1 MIVCPDEIRLR
12 AGKTISR
19 AEHEHRERVFVS
31 RRVLGRCGWGRQ
43 PGGIT
48 RRCRCNGRGGE
59 TAISLPID
67 STPAHLP
74 SPSITPPFPSAEHPL
89 QVCRLRSS
97 VDPVRALTFM
107 TTTRKD
113 SRRGVFRPTNNLA
126 SSPSPFFSRHAVS
139 EHKARQ
145 AHTVH
150 RSLPSP
156 PDLSTVTQ
164 PGERKLGAQRL
175 LSGKPSWDSPG
186 SSLNIGDDSSL
197 FDEHEGN
204 LQPSPPPLSR
214 LTAKPYLDAEPPSRR
229 STRSAQTLQYTPQ
242 NTMVNEREP
251 PRTSGQQPPSR
262 PLFNAPTDGPKFGE
276 ASPLRNPLKRDNYSN
291 LFVQHKQGVS
301 RPEFHKTNTKG
312 FLPGQSQNQDVV
324 EIPKPSAPK
333 PPTIAATPRPIYSSV
348 RPVGGFQPINDP
360 VKPALIDFSGEK
372 KRPTIDLTASDDEE
386 FNPDA
391 AIRDDRF
398 GAADPFAFVD
408 ANQAHENIKNLLEG
422 AFDDDEDKPKTRL
435 RRRKQQKKSEDKKT
449 LTSLAD
455 KLKALG
461 VKEEEKK
468 EPEPDEVE
476 EEEEDDGSVD
486 GLAVKLLPHQVDG
499 VSWMMDKEVGP
510 RKKNGVLPKGG
521 ILADDMGLGKT
532 IQSLALIL
540 NNPRPER
547 EEPSDDKPK
556 DKKKKITS
564 TVCKSTLVVA
574 PLALIKQWESEVKTK
589 VLPSHKLKVL
599 VHHGPSRTKRA
610 EDLKRYDIV
619 VTTYQILAS
628 EYAASSDG
636 PDGPKIG
643 CYGVHWYRIMLDEA
657 HSIKNRNAKMTQAAY
672 GLRSHYRWCLTGTP
686 MQNNLDE
693 LQSLIRFLRI
703 KPYDELSRWKND
715 IAGPMK
721 SGRGNLAM
729 RRLQVFLKAFMKRRT
744 KDVLKQEGALNPG
757 GKPSKDG
764 QKNEGFKIVGRKVE
778 TVVADFTPHERSFYD
793 RLADR
798 AQSRLRELMGG
809 EKADY
814 IGALVLLLRLRQ
826 ACNHPELVGGQVG
839 KDKDAINGAGSGIP
853 KEMQSPRKSKA
864 EENKD
869 LDDLADLFGGIS
881 VASKHCDVCQIEL
894 SKAEASAGAVR
905 CADCDADLAA
915 QKSRHKKK
923 KHRSK
928 DQKAKDIVEIKDDD
942 EDDDEPPQKPSKL
955 VRKKRVVL
963 DSDDEDEE
971 GEWLVPEDQRNVENL
986 GKAGGT
992 DDENAEGGGE
1002 WLDSDDSAT
1011 GDEEPETP
1019 SKKKVVDLVSSEAEQ
1034 QTEESSSE
1042 GEEEEEEDDDSEA
1055 GTDCSSS
1062 NDDKLV
1068 PSTKIT
1074 RLLDILDKETP
1085 DHKVIVFSQF
1095 TSMLD
1100 LIEPFLRN
1108 SGHRF
1113 TRYDGSMRNDLREA
1127 SLNKLRND
1135 PGTRVLLCSL
1145 KCGSLGLNL
1154 TAASRVVILEPFWNP
1169 FVEEQAIDRVHRLNQ
1184 TVDVVVYKL
1193 TIRKT
1198 VEERILDLQ
1207 EAKRK
1212 LANAAIEGGKAI
1224 NKLSIKDI
1232 MNLFRRDAEHE
1243 HPVDTQDLEFG
1254 SSFKGVLGRAVGGM
1268 ESHSQEGVA
1277 EEAMSRA
1284 RPSWEKKGSGRVEHA
1299 VYGRR

>member
-1 MIVCPDEIRLR
+1 MNN
-12 AGKTISR
+12 SR
-19 AEHEHRERVFVS
+19 KH
-31 RRVLGRCGWGRQ
+31 
-43 PGGIT
+43 
-48 RRCRCNGRGGE
+48 
-59 TAISLPID
+59 
-67 STPAHLP
+67 
-74 SPSITPPFPSAEHPL
+74 
-89 QVCRLRSS
+89 
-97 VDPVRALTFM
+97 
-107 TTTRKD
+107 
-113 SRRGVFRPTNNLA
+113 SRRGAFRPINNL
-126 SSPSPFFSRHAVS
+126 SSQTNPSFSRHIAATRAPPTQVHDSPASPGVS
-139 EHKARQ
+139 GHLTLFSDKVGK
-145 AHTVH
+145 TD
-150 RSLPSP
+150 PSQGG
-156 PDLSTVTQ
+156 LQ
-164 PGERKLGAQRL
+164 ERWA
-175 LSGKPSWDSPG
+175 PESPG
-186 SSLNIGDDSSL
+186 SGLVLGDDSSL
-197 FDEHEGN
+197 FDERELGAE
-204 LQPSPPPLSR
+204 PSPHQPIDSIAPSCSGSHSR
-214 LTAKPYLDAEPPSRR
+214 NIRKPDRTDPVIHTSRPT
-229 STRSAQTLQYTPQ
+229 SQA
-242 NTMVNEREP
+242 TMVNEREP
-251 PRTSGQQPPSR
+251 PRAPGQQQPAR
-262 PLFNAPTDGPKFGE
+262 PVFGVPNEGPKFGE
-276 ASPLRNPLKRDNYSN
+276 ASPLRNPLKRDKYSN
-291 LFVQHKQGVS
+291 LFVQHKPGGS
-301 RPEFHKTNTKG
+301 RPEFHKTNTRG
-312 FLPGQSQNQDVV
+312 FLPGQQQDQDVV
-324 EIPKPSAPK
+324 EIPKPPAPK
-333 PPTIAATPRPIYSSV
+333 PQTVAPTARPIYSSA
-348 RPVGGFQPINDP
+348 RPVGGFQPINGMP
-360 VKPALIDFSGEK
+360 EHLNLSGEK
-372 KRPTIDLTASDDEE
+372 KKSAIDLTGSDDDE
-386 FNPDA
+386 FDPDA

-398 GAADPFAFVD
+398 GAADPFAYVD
-408 ANQAHENIKNLLEG
+408 ANQASENIKNLLEG
-422 AFDDDEDKPKTRL
+422 AFDDEEDKPKTRL
-435 RRRKQQKKSEDKKT
+435 RKRSQAKKSADEKAA
-449 LTSLAD
+449 SLAD
-455 KLKALG
+455 KLKALE
-461 VKEEEKK
+461 VQAAEKEKEA
-468 EPEPDEVE
+468 EPEDD
-476 EEEEDDGSVD
+476 EEEDDGSVD

-499 VSWMMDKEVGP
+499 VSWMMDKEVGQ

-532 IQSLALIL
+532 IQALALIL
-540 NNPRPER
+540 TNPRPDP
-547 EEPSDDKPK
+547 EEPSEEKPK
-556 DKKKKITS
+556 DKKKKIAS

-610 EDLKRYDIV
+610 DELKKYDIV

-628 EYAASSDG
+628 EHAASSDG

-643 CYGVHWYRIMLDEA
+643 CYGVHWYRVMLDEA
-657 HSIKNRNAKMTQAAY
+657 HSIKNRNAKMTQASYA
-672 GLRSHYRWCLTGTP
+672 LRSHYRWCLTGTP

-721 SGRGNLAM
+721 NGRGNLAM

-744 KDVLKQEGALNPG
+744 KDVLKQAGALNPG
-757 GKPSKDG
+757 GKPTAEG
-764 QKNEGFKIVGRKVE
+764 QKSEGFRIVGRKVE
-778 TVVADFTPHERSFYD
+778 TVVAEFSPDERKFYD

-798 AQSRLRELMGG
+798 AQSRLNEMMGG

-839 KDKDAINGAGSGIP
+839 KDKDAINGAGAGIP
-853 KEMQSPRKSKA
+853 KEMQTPRKPRA
-864 EENKD
+864 EEAKE

-881 VASKHCDVCQIEL
+881 VATKHCDVCQIEL

-923 KHRSK
+923 KHVSK
-928 DQKAKDIVEIKDDD
+928 TKAKKEVVEDEDEDEDEDDDDDDDDDD
-942 EDDDEPPQKPSKL
+942 EDEDEDESPVKPTKL
-955 VRKKRVVL
+955 MRKKRVVL

-971 GEWLVPEDQRNVENL
+971 GEWLVPEDQRESEDL

-992 DDENAEGGGE
+992 DDENAEGGG
-1002 WLDSDDSAT
+1002 DSLGSEDSETEDD
-1011 GDEEPETP
+1011 EPDTP
-1019 SKKKVVDLVSSEAEQ
+1019 SKKPKKKVINLVSSEGEQ
-1034 QTEESSSE
+1034 QTEDSALES
-1042 GEEEEEEDDDSEA
+1042 EEEDEDEDSEVESDEA
-1055 GTDCSSS
+1055 SS
-1062 NDDKLV
+1062 DDEGPV
-1068 PSTKIT
+1068 PSTKIL

-1100 LIEPFLRN
+1100 LIEPFLR
-1108 SGHRF
+1108 SAGHRF

-1135 PGTRVLLCSL
+1135 RATRVLLCSL

-1193 TIRKT
+1193 TVRKT

-1224 NKLSIKDI
+1224 NKLSMRDI

-1243 HPVDTQDLEFG
+1243 HPVDTHDMEFSG
-1254 SSFKGVLGRAVGGM
+1254 TGAFKGVLGRAIDV
-1268 ESHSQEGVA
+1268 Q
-1277 EEAMSRA
+1277 EEAAGDLNVRDWSAA
-1284 RPSWEKKGSGRVEHA
+1284 RQGGYERKKGSGSSGRAEHA

>member
-1 MIVCPDEIRLR
+1 
-12 AGKTISR
+12 
-19 AEHEHRERVFVS
+19 
-31 RRVLGRCGWGRQ
+31 
-43 PGGIT
+43 
-48 RRCRCNGRGGE
+48 
-59 TAISLPID
+59 
-67 STPAHLP
+67 
-74 SPSITPPFPSAEHPL
+74 
-89 QVCRLRSS
+89 
-97 VDPVRALTFM
+97 
-107 TTTRKD
+107 
-113 SRRGVFRPTNNLA
+113 
-126 SSPSPFFSRHAVS
+126 
-139 EHKARQ
+139 
-145 AHTVH
+145 
-150 RSLPSP
+150 
-156 PDLSTVTQ
+156 
-164 PGERKLGAQRL
+164 
-175 LSGKPSWDSPG
+175 
-186 SSLNIGDDSSL
+186 
-197 FDEHEGN
+197 
-204 LQPSPPPLSR
+204 
-214 LTAKPYLDAEPPSRR
+214 
-229 STRSAQTLQYTPQ
+229 
-242 NTMVNEREP
+242 MVNEREP
-251 PRTSGQQPPSR
+251 PRTSSQQPPAR
-262 PLFNAPTDGPKFGE
+262 PVFGVPNDAPKFGE
-276 ASPLRNPLKRDNYSN
+276 ASPLRNPLKRDKYSN
-291 LFVQHKQGVS
+291 LFHQHKPGVS
-301 RPEFHKTNTKG
+301 RPEFHKTNTRG
-312 FLPGQSQNQDVV
+312 FIPGQQQNEDVV

-333 PPTIAATPRPIYSSV
+333 PHTIAPTPRPVYSSA
-348 RPVGGFQPINDP
+348 RPVGGFQPINEHVMP
-360 VKPALIDFSGEK
+360 RPIDFSGEK
-372 KRPTIDLTASDDEE
+372 KKTHIDLTNSDDDE
-386 FNPDA
+386 FDPDA

-398 GAADPFAFVD
+398 GAVDPFAYVD
-408 ANQAHENIKNLLEG
+408 ANQASENIKNLLEG
-422 AFDDDEDKPKTRL
+422 AFDDEDDRPKTRL
-435 RRRKQQKKSEDKKT
+435 RKRNQAKKSADEKVTK
-449 LTSLAD
+449 LAD
-455 KLKALG
+455 KLKALE
-461 VKEEEKK
+461 VKAAEKEKEEE
-468 EPEPDEVE
+468 PEE
-476 EEEEDDGSVD
+476 EEEEDDGTVD

-499 VSWMMDKEVGP
+499 VSWMLDKEVGQ

-532 IQSLALIL
+532 IQALALIL
-540 NNPRPER
+540 TNPRPEP
-547 EEPSDDKPK
+547 EEPSEEKPK
-556 DKKKKITS
+556 DKKKKIPL

-610 EDLKRYDIV
+610 EDLKKYDIV

-628 EYAASSDG
+628 EHAASSDG

-657 HSIKNRNAKMTQAAY
+657 HTIKNRNAKMTQASYA
-672 GLRSHYRWCLTGTP
+672 LRSHYRWCLTGTP

-721 SGRGNLAM
+721 NGRGNLAM

-757 GKPSKDG
+757 GKPSADG
-764 QKNEGFKIVGRKVE
+764 QKSEGFRIVGRKVE
-778 TVVADFTPHERSFYD
+778 TVIADFSPDERKFYD

-798 AQSRLRELMGG
+798 AQSRLNELMGG

-839 KDKDAINGAGSGIP
+839 KDKDDINGAGSGIP
-853 KEMQSPRKSKA
+853 KEMQTPRKPRA

-881 VASKHCDVCQIEL
+881 VETKHCDVCQIEL

-905 CADCDADLAA
+905 CADCDADLAD
-915 QKSRHKKK
+915 QKSKHTKK
-923 KHRSK
+923 KHVSK
-928 DQKAKDIVEIKDDD
+928 KKAEKKIVESEDEDD
-942 EDDDEPPQKPSKL
+942 EDESPRKPTKL
-955 VRKKRVVL
+955 MRKKRVVL

-971 GEWLVPEDQRNVENL
+971 GEWLVPEDQRDVEDL

-992 DDENAEGGGE
+992 DDENAEGGG
-1002 WLDSDDSAT
+1002 DSLGSEDSETDD
-1011 GDEEPETP
+1011 DEPETP
-1019 SKKKVVDLVSSEAEQ
+1019 SKTKKKVINLVSSDEQ
-1034 QTEESSSE
+1034 QTEDSAE
-1042 GEEEEEEDDDSEA
+1042 EEEEEEDEDEDSEA
-1055 GTDCSSS
+1055 ETDNSSY
-1062 NDDKLV
+1062 DDEGLV
-1068 PSTKIT
+1068 PSTKI
-1074 RLLDILDKETP
+1074 RQLLDILDKETP

-1108 SGHRF
+1108 AGHRF

-1135 PGTRVLLCSL
+1135 RGTRVLLCSL

-1193 TIRKT
+1193 TITKT

-1224 NKLSIKDI
+1224 NKLSMRDI

-1243 HPVDTQDLEFG
+1243 HPVDNTHDMEFG
-1254 SSFKGVLGRAVGGM
+1254 GKGAFKGVLGRAI
-1268 ESHSQEGVA
+1268 EGQ
-1277 EEAMSRA
+1277 EEAAGEMNVRDWARA
-1284 RPSWEKKGSGRVEHA
+1284 KPQFQKKSGGRAEHS

>member
-1 MIVCPDEIRLR
+1 
-12 AGKTISR
+12 
-19 AEHEHRERVFVS
+19 
-31 RRVLGRCGWGRQ
+31 
-43 PGGIT
+43 
-48 RRCRCNGRGGE
+48 
-59 TAISLPID
+59 
-67 STPAHLP
+67 
-74 SPSITPPFPSAEHPL
+74 
-89 QVCRLRSS
+89 
-97 VDPVRALTFM
+97 
-107 TTTRKD
+107 
-113 SRRGVFRPTNNLA
+113 
-126 SSPSPFFSRHAVS
+126 
-139 EHKARQ
+139 
-145 AHTVH
+145 
-150 RSLPSP
+150 
-156 PDLSTVTQ
+156 
-164 PGERKLGAQRL
+164 
-175 LSGKPSWDSPG
+175 
-186 SSLNIGDDSSL
+186 
-197 FDEHEGN
+197 
-204 LQPSPPPLSR
+204 
-214 LTAKPYLDAEPPSRR
+214 
-229 STRSAQTLQYTPQ
+229 
-242 NTMVNEREP
+242 MVNEREP
-251 PRTSGQQPPSR
+251 PRPPSQQPPSR

-276 ASPLRNPLKRDNYSN
+276 ASPLRNPLRRDNYSN
-291 LFVQHKQGVS
+291 LFVPHKPGVS

-312 FLPGQSQNQDVV
+312 FLPGQRQDQDVV
-324 EIPKPSAPK
+324 EILKPSAPK
-333 PPTIAATPRPIYSSV
+333 PHTIAPTPRPIYSSA
-348 RPVGGFQPINDP
+348 RPVGGFQPINNHP
-360 VKPALIDFSGEK
+360 RPAPIDFSGEK
-372 KRPTIDLTASDDEE
+372 QRRTIDLTGSDDEEE

-435 RRRKQQKKSEDKKT
+435 RRRKQQRKQDEEKKLS
-449 LTSLAD
+449 SLAD
-455 KLKALG
+455 KLRALE
-461 VKEEEKK
+461 VKQDEQ
-468 EPEPDEVE
+468 EPEPRE
-476 EEEEDDGSVD
+476 EEDEEDDGTVD
-486 GLAVKLLPHQVDG
+486 GLAVRLLPHQVDG
-499 VSWMMDKEVGP
+499 VAWMMDKEVGQ

-547 EEPSDDKPK
+547 EETSEEKPK
-556 DKKKKITS
+556 DKKQKIPS

-589 VLPSHKLKVL
+589 VLSSHKLKVL
-599 VHHGPSRTKRA
+599 VHHGPSRTKRG
-610 EDLKRYDIV
+610 EELKKYDIV
-619 VTTYQILAS
+619 ITTYQSLAS
-628 EYAASSDG
+628 EHAASSDG
-636 PDGPKIG
+636 PEGPKIG

-672 GLRSHYRWCLTGTP
+672 GLRSYYRWCLTGTP

-757 GKPSKDG
+757 GKPAKDG
-764 QKNEGFKIVGRKVE
+764 QKSEGFRIVGRKVE
-778 TVVADFTPHERSFYD
+778 TIVADFTPDERSFYD

-839 KDKDAINGAGSGIP
+839 KDRDAINGAGPGVP
-853 KEMQSPRKSKA
+853 KELQSPRKSKA
-864 EENKD
+864 EENKE
-869 LDDLADLFGGIS
+869 LDDLADLFGGVS
-881 VASKHCDVCQIEL
+881 VASKNCDVCQIEL

-905 CADCDADLAA
+905 CADCEADLDA
-915 QKSRHKKK
+915 QKKRHKK

-928 DQKAKDIVEIKDDD
+928 ETKEKEAIEAKDDD
-942 EDDDEPPQKPSKL
+942 EGDDDESPRKPTKL
-955 VRKKRVVL
+955 IRKKRVIL
-963 DSDDEDEE
+963 DSDDEEE
-971 GEWLVPEDQRNVENL
+971 GGEWLVPEDQRDVKDL
-986 GKAGGT
+986 GRAGGT

-1002 WLDSDDSAT
+1002 WLDSDDSET
-1011 GDEEPETP
+1011 GDEASETSP
-1019 SKKKVVDLVSSEAEQ
+1019 KKKVISLVSSEAEE

-1042 GEEEEEEDDDSEA
+1042 EEEEEEEEGEDVEDDDNDDEDSDA
-1055 GTDCSSS
+1055 DTDYSS
-1062 NDDKLV
+1062 NDDGRLL

-1074 RLLDILDKETP
+1074 RLLEILKKETP
-1085 DHKVIVFSQF
+1085 EHKVIVFSQF

-1100 LIEPFLRN
+1100 LIEPFLR
-1108 SGHRF
+1108 SAGHRF
-1113 TRYDGSMRNDLREA
+1113 TRYDGSMRNDMREA

-1154 TAASRVVILEPFWNP
+1154 TAASRVIILEPFWNP

-1224 NKLSIKDI
+1224 NKLSMKDI

-1243 HPVDTQDLEFG
+1243 HPVDTQHMDFD
-1254 SSFKGVLGRAVGGM
+1254 SSFKGVLGRGAVGRAVDAVG
-1268 ESHSQEGVA
+1268 SYAQEGMA
-1277 EEAMSRA
+1277 EETARGGKEWSRSKPA
-1284 RPSWEKKGSGRVEHA
+1284 WEKKSNGRAEHA